1 MSSLGQPGSTNHSHA
16 GLAFPQVNGLR
27 RTYHSSTPPKAS
39 ATPPYQQSQQYPPQS
54 QGYPHHLFPNP
65 TPSPVPNVAS
75 VSSLSNGP
83 SRHTPV
89 QAAQHAQ
96 AAVQVVRQH
105 QQHQRGNQQRQMPPQ
120 PGPSP
125 SMAYLQQAMNQP
137 VPQVPQQVQVSQQVA
152 PPVQQLPHSQ
162 AIQQQV
168 QPIPPVQSQPVQ
180 QVQQTQQ
187 VQQNEGNLMPQNQP
201 HHQPHAQ
208 PRPQPPQHQHQQ
220 THSQSHH
227 QAHQQPVALQPQPT
241 PQPQA
246 QPLPPPQT
254 EANVA
259 SQDTHQE
266 DDMEVDS
273 PGESGEGDDRLT
285 PKLLD
290 GTPFV
295 PRSPMGAMMSAPPEG
310 GSFASLETIH
320 RYVLEYCTSVGYAV
334 VIGRSKKTVPGLK
347 KVLFVCDRAGKP
359 PSRVSPEQR
368 KRKTSSRK
376 CNCPFGFFAI
386 EQRTQ
391 WTIRYRPDQAHLQHN
406 HGPSESPLLHPAA
419 RKLDSK
425 MVAAVKSLKES
436 GIATP
441 RDIKRGLVLTIIGI
455 GVTQTLEILQQ
466 QNPHVP
472 LLPRDIYNARAAI
485 NRNPQKVE
493 AGIAEQRPAIYSK
506 PPPTAEER
514 IRSDL
519 RKELARAREELTKV
533 KEESKKEIEDLKERI
548 REKDKM
554 ITRFEMF
561 IDICNERV
569 MVQRERLNDTSGPSN
584 NNGVSAG
591 N

>member
-1 MSSLGQPGSTNHSHA
+1 
-16 GLAFPQVNGLR
+16 
-27 RTYHSSTPPKAS
+27 
-39 ATPPYQQSQQYPPQS
+39 
-54 QGYPHHLFPNP
+54 
-65 TPSPVPNVAS
+65 
-75 VSSLSNGP
+75 
-83 SRHTPV
+83 
-89 QAAQHAQ
+89 
-96 AAVQVVRQH
+96 
-105 QQHQRGNQQRQMPPQ
+105 MPPQ
-120 PGPSP
+120 PGPAP
-125 SMAYLQQAMNQP
+125 SMAYLQQAMNQQP
-137 VPQVPQQVQVSQQVA
+137 VQQVPQQVA
-152 PPVQQLPHSQ
+152 PPVQQLPHAQ

-168 QPIPPVQSQPVQ
+168 QPVQPVQSQPVQ

-187 VQQNEGNLMPQNQP
+187 VQVQQNEGNLLPPNQPHQPHQP
-201 HHQPHAQ
+201 HHQAHQQA
-208 PRPQPPQHQHQQ
+208 RPQPPQHQHQQ
-220 THSQSHH
+220 THPQPHH
-227 QAHQQPVALQPQPT
+227 PAHQQPGALQAQST

-246 QPLPPPQT
+246 Q
-254 EANVA
+254 
-259 SQDTHQE
+259 
-266 DDMEVDS
+266 S
-273 PGESGEGDDRLT
+273 PGDSGEGDDRLT

-290 GTPFV
+290 AAPFV
-295 PRSPMGAMMSAPPEG
+295 PRSPMGSMMSAPPEG
-310 GSFASLETIH
+310 GSFPSLESIH

-391 WTIRYRPDQAHLQHN
+391 WTIRYRPDQSHLQHN

-436 GIATP
+436 GI
-441 RDIKRGLVLTIIGI
+441 

-466 QNPHVP
+466 ENPHVP

-519 RKELARAREELTKV
+519 RKELSRVREELDQV
-533 KEESKKEIEDLKERI
+533 KENSKKEIEELKERI

-554 ITRFEMF
+554 IQRFEMF

-584 NNGVSAG
+584 GEGVSTA

>member
-1 MSSLGQPGSTNHSHA
+1 MSGLGQPGSSNHSHA

-27 RTYHSSTPPKAS
+27 RGYHSSTPPKPS
-39 ATPPYQQSQQYPPQS
+39 PTPPYQPQQYTSQQPPQAYS
-54 QGYPHHLFPNP
+54 HHLFSNP

-75 VSSLSNGP
+75 VPNLSNGP

-96 AAVQVVRQH
+96 AAVQAVRQH

-120 PGPSP
+120 PGPPP

-137 VPQVPQQVQVSQQVA
+137 VQQVPQQVQVQQQVTQ
-152 PPVQQLPHSQ
+152 PVPQLPHTQ

-168 QPIPPVQSQPVQ
+168 QPVQPVQPQPVQ
-180 QVQQTQQ
+180 QVQQSQQ
-187 VQQNEGNLMPQNQP
+187 VQAQQNEGSLIPQNQS
-201 HHQPHAQ
+201 HHQPHPQ

-220 THSQSHH
+220 PHPQPHHQVHSQ
-227 QAHQQPVALQPQPT
+227 PVTLQTQPT

-246 QPLPPPQT
+246 QPLPPPQP
-254 EANVA
+254 EANAA
-259 SQDTHQE
+259 SQDAHQD

-273 PGESGEGDDRLT
+273 PGESGEGEDRLT

-290 GTPFV
+290 ATPFV
-295 PRSPMGAMMSAPPEG
+295 PRSPMGARMSAPPEG
-310 GSFASLETIH
+310 GSYASLEAIH

-376 CNCPFGFFAI
+376 CNCPFGFLLSNKGPSGRFAI
-386 EQRTQ
+386 GQINRIYNIT
-391 WTIRYRPDQAHLQHN
+391 T
-406 HGPSESPLLHPAA
+406 
-419 RKLDSK
+419 
-425 MVAAVKSLKES
+425 
-436 GIATP
+436 
-441 RDIKRGLVLTIIGI
+441 GLVRALCYTQLRESI

-519 RKELARAREELTKV
+519 RKELARAREELTKY
-533 KEESKKEIEDLKERI
+533 KEESKKEIEDLHERI

-554 ITRFEMF
+554 IGRFEMF

-584 NNGVSAG
+584 STGVSTG

>member
-1 MSSLGQPGSTNHSHA
+1 MSSLGQPGSNNQSHA
-16 GLAFPQVNGLR
+16 GLTFPQVNGYR
-27 RTYHSSTPPKAS
+27 RSFHPSTPPKPS
-39 ATPPYQQSQQYPPQS
+39 ATPPYQQPQQYTSQQPS
-54 QGYPHHLFPNP
+54 QAYSHHLFSNT

-75 VSSLSNGP
+75 VSNLSNGP

-89 QAAQHAQ
+89 QTAHAQ
-96 AAVQVVRQH
+96 AAVQAVRQH

-120 PGPSP
+120 PGPSN
-125 SMAYLQQAMNQP
+125 SIAYLQQAMNQQP
-137 VPQVPQQVQVSQQVA
+137 VQQVPQQVQVQQQVP

-162 AIQQQV
+162 TIQQQV
-168 QPIPPVQSQPVQ
+168 QPVQPVQSQPAQQVQ
-180 QVQQTQQ
+180 QVQQSQQVQVQ

-201 HHQPHAQ
+201 HHQAHPQ
-208 PRPQPPQHQHQQ
+208 PRSQPPQHQHQPP
-220 THSQSHH
+220 HSQAHH
-227 QAHQQPVALQPQPT
+227 QSHPQTVTLQPQPT

-246 QPLPPPQT
+246 QPPPPPQPET
-254 EANVA
+254 NVT
-259 SQDTHQE
+259 SQDTHQD

-273 PGESGEGDDRLT
+273 PDESGEGDDRLT

-310 GSFASLETIH
+310 GSFASLEAIH

-368 KRKTSSRK
+368 KR
-376 CNCPFGFFAI
+376 
-386 EQRTQ
+386 
-391 WTIRYRPDQAHLQHN
+391 
-406 HGPSESPLLHPAA
+406 
-419 RKLDSK
+419 
-425 MVAAVKSLKES
+425 
-436 GIATP
+436 
-441 RDIKRGLVLTIIGI
+441 I

-533 KEESKKEIEDLKERI
+533 QEESKKEIEDLKERI

-584 NNGVSAG
+584 NNGVSTG